1 MVLHYTAEEIIEIL
15 KKLTKNLEFPRTL
28 EQEIK
33 TYMKF
38 AGQVKFSLIGSDYY
52 FFVHEE
58 VHDYIKHLV
67 KVIGEV

>member
-1 MVLHYTAEEIIEIL
+1 
-15 KKLTKNLEFPRTL
+15 
-28 EQEIK
+28 
-33 TYMKF
+33 MKF